1 MLGCDQDEEIN
12 NQSQLIEKLR
22 EQMLEQEELIAQS
35 RRDYENIQSEMARIQ
50 QVMYLLLHFEDQHGS
65 ALHLLFLLFFFPFLL
80 FLPLLSIDVNE
91 GLEVTITVLV
101 VFWFCRKREKS
112 VLTSSQVWQIYQ
124 GK

>member
-50 QVMYLLLHFEDQHGS
+50 QVMYLLLHFDDQHGFALIFVFFFFFFLFSSFFLFS
-65 ALHLLFLLFFFPFLL
+65 ALM
-80 FLPLLSIDVNE
+80 
-91 GLEVTITVLV
+91 
-101 VFWFCRKREKS
+101 
-112 VLTSSQVWQIYQ
+112 
-124 GK
+124 

>member
-65 ALHLLFLLFFFPFLL
+65 ALHLLLLLFCSFS
-80 FLPLLSIDVNE
+80 PLS
-91 GLEVTITVLV
+91 
-101 VFWFCRKREKS
+101 S
-112 VLTSSQVWQIYQ
+112 SSQH
-124 GK
+124 